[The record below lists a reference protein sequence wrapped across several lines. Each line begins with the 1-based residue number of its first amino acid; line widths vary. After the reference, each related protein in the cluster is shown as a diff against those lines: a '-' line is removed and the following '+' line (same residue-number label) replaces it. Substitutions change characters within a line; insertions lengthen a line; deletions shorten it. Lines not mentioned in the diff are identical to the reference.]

1 MPLLMVLLCLY
12 LSDWLGFKKFL
23 TMTAMIVSLHE
34 WKMHHQ
40 LVFSNRTSNLLELI
54 YGSSGWEYKV
64 FSGQYFPVFG
74 VKSLYSARTRGNT
87 NQKNLRIWALFTQWS
102 LARKS
107 QKWFLFHNVY
117 WPETYNNEIY
127 FEKIYLVNLR
137 IQFKGKKTGARKT
150 SITDL
155 FYGDSNTSRLAY

>member
-1 MPLLMVLLCLY
+1 
-12 LSDWLGFKKFL
+12 
-23 TMTAMIVSLHE
+23 MIVSLHE
-34 WKMHHQ
+34 GKMQHQ

-54 YGSSGWEYKV
+54 YGSSGWEYEI
-64 FSGQYFPVFG
+64 FSDQYFPVFG

-107 QKWFLFHNVY
+107 QKWFLFHKVY
-117 WPETYNNEIY
+117 WDLLWKDLPC
-127 FEKIYLVNLR
+127 
-137 IQFKGKKTGARKT
+137 IQFKGKKTGTRKT

-155 FYGDSNTSRLAY
+155 FYGDSNTSQLAY

>member
-1 MPLLMVLLCLY
+1 
-12 LSDWLGFKKFL
+12 
-23 TMTAMIVSLHE
+23 MIVSLHE
-34 WKMHHQ
+34 GKMQHQ

-54 YGSSGWEYKV
+54 YGSSGWEYKI

-107 QKWFLFHNVY
+107 QKWFLFHKVY
-117 WPETYNNEIY
+117 WPEIYNNEIY
-127 FEKIYLVNLR
+127 SEKIYLVFNS
-137 IQFKGKKTGARKT
+137 KARKQVPEKP
-150 SITDL
+150 
-155 FYGDSNTSRLAY
+155 RLRTFFTEIVTLAS